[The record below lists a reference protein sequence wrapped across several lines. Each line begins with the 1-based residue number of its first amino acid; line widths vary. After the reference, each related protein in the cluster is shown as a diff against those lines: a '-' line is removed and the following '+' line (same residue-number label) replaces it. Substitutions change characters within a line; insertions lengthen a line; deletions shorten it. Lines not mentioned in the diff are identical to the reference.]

1 MSDKY
6 EAVRNIPLRDV
17 LSMLG
22 HAGWKQRR
30 GKKEWTMKC
39 PFHQPKKNNTAFSFT
54 DEKFNCFSCGE
65 HGSGAIDL
73 VMKIKGIGFQEAVSF
88 LGGNGFQPNES
99 MTLETSERAK
109 SDSNPKSALLENKP
123 FAGSYEKF
131 YVKSDWLKA
140 RGLTEETLKLF
151 GVGQYRNPSRK
162 SLYTDKVLFPVRRF
176 SDGCKVGYLARTIAK
191 DSTDPKYI
199 FPKGFHKQLE
209 VFGAWQ
215 IKQLAEKA
223 GASNASGEHAS
234 GLTLP
239 LQVGYVVESPLC
251 AMKYWQMGLYAVS
264 PYGAFVSEQQLEI
277 IQRLFRGVV
286 FLPDR
291 DKYPQVDSVIRLLSR
306 RLWVKSPELPSEISD
321 PENLSREQVIA
332 LLKSLT

>member
-1 MSDKY
+1 MDKY
-6 EAVRNIPLRDV
+6 QDVRSIPLGSV
-17 LSMLG
+17 LAQLG
-22 HAGWKQRR
+22 FTGFKKRP
-30 GKKEWTMKC
+30 GKKEWYGKC

-73 VMKIKGIGFQEAVSF
+73 VMKVRKISFTDAVTSLQSQPTKAQFRTETNQHTEAEDIVV
-88 LGGNGFQPNES
+88 
-99 MTLETSERAK
+99 
-109 SDSNPKSALLENKP
+109 ENRP

-131 YVKSDWLKA
+131 YVKSEWLKA

-151 GVGQYRNPSRK
+151 GVGQYFNPSRK
-162 SLYTDKVLFPVRRF
+162 SAYTNKVLFPVLRF
-176 SDGCKVGYLARTIAK
+176 SDGVKTGYLARTIEK

-223 GASNASGEHAS
+223 GASNASGERAS

-239 LQVGYVVESPLC
+239 LRVGFVVESPLC
-251 AMKYWQMGLYAVS
+251 VMKYWQMGLYAVS

-277 IQRLFRGVV
+277 IQQLFRGVIY
-286 FLPDR
+286 LPDR
-291 DKYPQVDSVIRLLSR
+291 DKTDAVGASLIALAS
-306 RLWVKSPELPSEISD
+306 RLWLKAPALPEGIDD
-321 PENLSREQVIA
+321 PEKLNREQVIA